1 MFVKKDRA
9 SRSDARD
16 QKSMTQAAS
25 NHTYK
30 PAQSLRRLCHISS
43 VAPRGTYRTRHGLL
57 PFRSRRDG
65 TRPRTR
71 PVCGCRS
78 ASPWG
83 RRRLVSLRRESRL
96 GPAPPLVTR
105 PPGES
110 AGRETGARPGAAW
123 QHRSSR
129 PPRPPRLC
137 GRPVRRRSRRHGG
150 AASRGGATRKFVAA
164 RSGVKTVVDGCQ
176 CSRPRGAA
184 MPCVGPPRVRPVSG
198 AGVPRCAKRLCHAML
213 VFPVTLVEPICGTG
227 RVGSGLS
234 VTKLAFCFVQVLPLA
249 ACFNV
254 NGFAPTSLR
263 TSSFRASNDAAV
275 NTKPALAM
283 TPKARAGRAPVS
295 VRPSPSL
302 CKCAGP
308 CHAHHV
314 LACT

>member
-105 PPGES
+105 PPGEKRW
-110 AGRETGARPGAAW
+110 AGDWGAAW
-123 QHRSSR
+123 
-129 PPRPPRLC
+129 C
-137 GRPVRRRSRRHGG
+137 GLAAPVVATAATAAAVRATCAAALATARRRGIARRSNAQVCGSPERCRDSGG
-150 AASRGGATRKFVAA
+150 WMPVFPATGRCTALRRAPARAAGFWGGGSALCQAA
-164 RSGVKTVVDGCQ
+164 
-176 CSRPRGAA
+176 
-184 MPCVGPPRVRPVSG
+184 
-198 AGVPRCAKRLCHAML
+198 VPR
-213 VFPVTLVEPICGTG
+213 
-227 RVGSGLS
+227 
-234 VTKLAFCFVQVLPLA
+234 
-249 ACFNV
+249 
-254 NGFAPTSLR
+254 
-263 TSSFRASNDAAV
+263 D
-275 NTKPALAM
+275 
-283 TPKARAGRAPVS
+283 VS
-295 VRPSPSL
+295 V
-302 CKCAGP
+302 P
-308 CHAHHV
+308 CHFG
-314 LACT
+314 

>member
-1 MFVKKDRA
+1 VVWPEHLTATESRRSGELRFVKKDRA

-65 TRPRTR
+65 TRPRTH

-96 GPAPPLVTR
+96 GPAPPPLVTR
-105 PPGES
+105 PPGEKRW
-110 AGRETGARPGAAW
+110 AGDWGAAW

-164 RSGVKTVVDGCQ
+164 RSGVKSVVDASAPGHGALHCLA
-176 CSRPRGAA
+176 SGPRA
-184 MPCVGPPRVRPVSG
+184 
-198 AGVPRCAKRLCHAML
+198 
-213 VFPVTLVEPICGTG
+213 CGRFLG
-227 RVGSGLS
+227 RG
-234 VTKLAFCFVQVLPLA
+234 
-249 ACFNV
+249 
-254 NGFAPTSLR
+254 
-263 TSSFRASNDAAV
+263 FRAV
-275 NTKPALAM
+275 
-283 TPKARAGRAPVS
+283 
-295 VRPSPSL
+295 PSD
-302 CKCAGP
+302 CATR
-308 CHAHHV
+308 C
-314 LACT
+314 

>member
-105 PPGES
+105 PPGEKRW
-110 AGRETGARPGAAW
+110 AGDWGAAW
-123 QHRSSR
+123 
-129 PPRPPRLC
+129 C
-137 GRPVRRRSRRHGG
+137 GLAAPVVATAATAAAVRATCAAALATARRRGIARRSNAQVCG
-150 AASRGGATRKFVAA
+150 SPERCED
-164 RSGVKTVVDGCQ
+164 SGGCQ

-184 MPCVGPPRVRPVSG
+184 LPCVGHPRVRPVSG
-198 AGVPRCAKRLCHAML
+198 AGVPRCAKRLFHAML